1 MSYEVFI
8 LHRAKKELADLPLRD
23 YERVKASI
31 FALGDNPRP
40 QGCLKLT
47 GRPGWRIR
55 VGDYLVVYEIDDPNG
70 TVPFWTLVTDETSTI
85 KVGPPRTSTFSNDLT

>member
-8 LHRAKKELADLPLRD
+8 RRRASKELADLPLRD
-23 YERVKASI
+23 YDRVKASI
-31 FALGDNPRP
+31 FALGKDPRP

-55 VGDYLVVYEIDDPNG
+55 VGLSSH
-70 TVPFWTLVTDETSTI
+70 LRS
-85 KVGPPRTSTFSNDLT
+85 

>member
-1 MSYEVFI
+1 MSYEVLI
-8 LHRAKKELADLPLRD
+8 RRRAQKALADIPLRD

-40 QGCLKLT
+40 QGCLKLA

-55 VGDYLVVYEIDDPNG
+55 IGDYRVIYEVDDPNR
-70 TVPFWTLVTDETSTI
+70 TVTI
-85 KVGPPRTSTFSNDLT
+85 LDFGNRRDVYN

>member
-8 LHRAKKELADLPLRD
+8 RRRASKELADLPLRD

-31 FALGDNPRP
+31 FALGEDLRP
-40 QGCLKLT
+40 QGCLKLA

-55 VGDYLVVYEIDDPNG
+55 VGDYRVIYPQAPAEDNV
-70 TVPFWTLVTDETSTI
+70 
-85 KVGPPRTSTFSNDLT
+85 RHTFSLSFVR

>member
-8 LHRAKKELADLPLRD
+8 RRRASKELADLPLRD

-31 FALGDNPRP
+31 FALGDDPRP
-40 QGCLKLT
+40 HGCLKLT

-55 VGDYLVVYEIDDPNG
+55 VGDYRVIYEVDDPK
-70 TVPFWTLVTDETSTI
+70 ET
-85 KVGPPRTSTFSNDLT
+85 